1 MFGFFKKNSDQNKQ
15 QTEAGVK
22 RSRDRWFGRVLEL
35 LRSSKLDDSVWD
47 QLEEIL
53 ISADVG
59 IDSSLR
65 IIEELKNLV
74 KNESIDDPE
83 VAFDKLKLMLSED
96 LAGTDNQEFWGDS
109 NDVPKPYVI
118 LMVGVNG
125 VGKTTSIAKLAHH
138 LTSEGKKV
146 LALYR
151 KMENKALSSIKN
163 EKLHHPAPF
172 QKV

>member
-1 MFGFFKKNSDQNKQ
+1 MFGFFKRNSARNKQ
-15 QTEAGVK
+15 LTEAGVK
-22 RSRDRWFGRVLEL
+22 RSRDRWFGRVLDL

-74 KNESIDDPE
+74 KKESIDDPE

-109 NDVPKPYVI
+109 NDVPNP
-118 LMVGVNG
+118 
-125 VGKTTSIAKLAHH
+125 
-138 LTSEGKKV
+138 
-146 LALYR
+146 
-151 KMENKALSSIKN
+151 
-163 EKLHHPAPF
+163 
-172 QKV
+172 